1 VRPRGTDGCGFASRK
16 TDMTTPLAI
25 KKEELSL
32 WHNSLQEE
40 CLSLARHVLQT
51 EAQTLNNLSQKL
63 GDSFFRAVELLWN
76 CRGSVIVSGIGKA
89 GLIGQKIAATLAST
103 GTRSHFLHPAEALHG
118 DLGRVHS
125 DDVALVLSMSGHTE
139 EVVRMLPA
147 LAALSVPI
155 VAVTGHPASPLGRKA
170 AVVLDLGPIPEACP
184 LGLAPTASTTAM
196 LALGDA
202 FAVVLSRLR
211 GFSARDFARY
221 HPGGNLGRR
230 LLKVEEAMR
239 PLADC
244 RLAQEDQTLRQ
255 ALVQQ
260 SRPGRRTGAIM
271 VVDGEGRLSGI
282 FTDSDLARLLEANRD
297 AFLDRPI
304 AAVMTRQPTTIA
316 AGELLTTAAAVLAER
331 KISELPVVDADGH
344 PLGLIDITD
353 VVGMAPPW
361 PAQAESREQPGSSGS
376 TDAAPREMPILR
388 LHVPEWE
395 VPEA

>member
-1 VRPRGTDGCGFASRK
+1 
-16 TDMTTPLAI
+16 MTIPFAI
-25 KKEELSL
+25 KKETFYPQQNVIRED
-32 WHNSLQEE
+32 
-40 CLSLARHVLQT
+40 CLSLARQVLQT
-51 EAQTLNNLSQKL
+51 EAKTLDMLGQRLGESFSQ
-63 GDSFFRAVELLWN
+63 AIELIWN

-89 GLIGQKIAATLAST
+89 GLVGQKIAATLASM

-125 DDVALVLSMSGHTE
+125 EDIALVLSMSGHTE
-139 EVVRMLPA
+139 EIVKMLPA
-147 LAALSVPI
+147 LAALGVPI
-155 VAVTGHPASPLGRKA
+155 VAVTGHPTSPLGRKA
-170 AVVLDLGPIPEACP
+170 SVVLDLGPIPEACP

-202 FAVVLSRLR
+202 LAVVLSRLR
-211 GFSARDFARY
+211 GFSSSDFARY
-221 HPGGNLGRR
+221 HPGGSLGRR
-230 LLKVEEAMR
+230 LLRVEEAMR

-244 RLAQEDQTLRQ
+244 RLAREKQTLRQ

-271 VVDGEGRLSGI
+271 VVDEEGRLSGI

-304 AAVMTRQPTTIA
+304 AEVMTRQPTTVA

-331 KISELPVVDADGH
+331 KISELPVVDRDGR

-361 PAQAESREQPGSSGS
+361 QIETGPQTRVDASGSSG
-376 TDAAPREMPILR
+376 DVPREIPILR
-388 LHVPEWE
+388 LHIPEG
-395 VPEA
+395 

>member
-1 VRPRGTDGCGFASRK
+1 
-16 TDMTTPLAI
+16 
-25 KKEELSL
+25 
-32 WHNSLQEE
+32 
-40 CLSLARHVLQT
+40 
-51 EAQTLNNLSQKL
+51 
-63 GDSFFRAVELLWN
+63 
-76 CRGSVIVSGIGKA
+76 
-89 GLIGQKIAATLAST
+89 
-103 GTRSHFLHPAEALHG
+103 
-118 DLGRVHS
+118 
-125 DDVALVLSMSGHTE
+125 
-139 EVVRMLPA
+139 
-147 LAALSVPI
+147 
-155 VAVTGHPASPLGRKA
+155 
-170 AVVLDLGPIPEACP
+170 
-184 LGLAPTASTTAM
+184 
-196 LALGDA
+196 
-202 FAVVLSRLR
+202 
-211 GFSARDFARY
+211 
-221 HPGGNLGRR
+221 
-230 LLKVEEAMR
+230 
-239 PLADC
+239 
-244 RLAQEDQTLRQ
+244 
-255 ALVQQ
+255 
-260 SRPGRRTGAIM
+260 M